1 MKDEEILRSLRV
13 TRRFFSNPTRR
24 VIAANTVSGFHEH
37 EGYDDKAYRSNHR
50 EIQTPAYLNKPRVS
64 EFRSGHVAPIG
75 NRDRRGADA
84 SQRGD
89 ERRPGTTLYDTQVEK
104 PAPAYLK

>member
-1 MKDEEILRSLRV
+1 VKDEEILRSLRV

-50 EIQTPAYLNKPRVS
+50 EIQTPAYPNKPRVTSPASANSDPDTSPRS
-64 EFRSGHVAPIG
+64 EIVIATAPIPANAATSAG
-75 NRDRRGADA
+75 H
-84 SQRGD
+84 
-89 ERRPGTTLYDTQVEK
+89 ERPCMTPR
-104 PAPAYLK
+104 